1 MKKHINKKLV
11 ITKEDNGY
19 FENSTKCQICDSD
32 YIDNDVKV
40 RDHCHITGKYRGS
53 LHGNCNI
60 NVNLNLEIPVVFHN
74 VKNYNSYLI
83 MQELGKF
90 NLKINVIPNSREKHM
105 SFSINNKL
113 RFIDSFQFLSS
124 SLDSLV
130 KNLSNDDFKYM
141 TQEFDNNVLGLVKR
155 KGFYPYEYMSD
166 FEKSKE
172 KLSSKEKFYS
182 ALRGKKDSDKEYDHV
197 LKVWNKFEMKMM
209 KDYNDLY
216 LRCDV
221 LLLGNVFEKV
231 RNNSLKNSRL
241 SPSHNLS
248 APARSWD
255 AMLNMKKVDLELSPE
270 PDMYIF
276 FEKCMRG

>member
-1 MKKHINKKLV
+1 
-11 ITKEDNGY
+11 
-19 FENSTKCQICDSD
+19 
-32 YIDNDVKV
+32 
-40 RDHCHITGKYRGS
+40 
-53 LHGNCNI
+53 
-60 NVNLNLEIPVVFHN
+60 
-74 VKNYNSYLI
+74 

-90 NLKINVIPNSREKHM
+90 NLKINVIPNGREKHM

-141 TQEFDNNVLGLVKR
+141 TQEFDNNILVKR
-155 KGFYPYEYMSD
+155 KGFYRYEYMSD

-172 KLSSKEKFYS
+172 KFSSKEKFYS
-182 ALRGKKDSDKEYDHV
+182 ALRGKKNSDKEYDHV

-241 SPSHNLS
+241 SPSHYLS

-255 AMLNMKKVDLELSPE
+255 AMLNMKKVELELSPD

-276 FEKCMRG
+276 FDKGMRGWVSYISNRYSKASNKHLKFNDPKQESKHIIYLDVNNYAI